1 MTDYE
6 KFKELLALFVTH
18 LESKQ
23 SGGKDVSPLG
33 SGNNQ
38 IVNNLSATSYGT
50 ISVTV
55 QYHPTGGYISTRCNL
70 EWMDG
75 NDDRTGLN
83 INCGEKGC
91 GWDKNKGVIK
101 KLYIQ
106 HCTRGGKFNQTLSP
120 PIYQSD
126 VSDLDLTSPDP
137 PNDSLKKLFDEY
149 VKAFDL
155 DEFIKRNYMAQI
167 EEKIDL
173 LKSNKNLILIGAPG
187 TGKTFTA
194 QDIAA
199 QMILGSIN
207 SDKKQQTE
215 DLNKSERY
223 KLVQFHP
230 AYTYE
235 DFVRGIVA
243 ETNGNSVA
251 YAVKNKTL
259 AAFAE
264 KAAAETG
271 NQQQGDDVEKEIDEK
286 LSYVL
291 VIDEINRA
299 NLPAVLGELI
309 YALEYRDRAIETM
322 YENEKSE
329 KTPKDKNLT
338 IPSNLFIIGTM
349 NTADR
354 SAGQVDYA
362 IRRRFVF
369 VPVLPKI
376 LDDATDLNGKAK
388 FETDLFEAVSKLFVD
403 NYTET
408 DIDKLVPSQHLSSE
422 FKPEDV
428 WIGHSYFI
436 TDSQK
441 TRNKRL
447 RYEIKPLLREY
458 LKDGILKAS
467 AKPDIDKLA

>member
-6 KFKELLALFVTH
+6 KFKKLLALFVRH

-23 SGGKDVSPLG
+23 SGGKDVPPLG
-33 SGNNQ
+33 SGINQ
-38 IVNNLSATSYGT
+38 IVEGLSDTSYGE

-55 QYHPTGGYISTRCNL
+55 NYNPSSDYASTRCNL

-75 NDDRTGLN
+75 DNRTGKN
-83 INCGEKGC
+83 VNCGEGNS
-91 GWDKNKGVIK
+91 GWDDDRRKIK
-101 KLYIQ
+101 KLY
-106 HCTRGGKFNQTLSP
+106 
-120 PIYQSD
+120 
-126 VSDLDLTSPDP
+126 VSQFKDGRHEPRYEKEVFALDLFSPDP
-137 PNDSLKKLFDEY
+137 PNDKLKIFFDEY
-149 VKAFDL
+149 VKLYNL
-155 DEFIKRNYMAQI
+155 DKFIKRNYMAQI
-167 EEKIDL
+167 QKHIDL
-173 LKSNKNLILIGAPG
+173 LESNNNIIFTGAPG
-187 TGKTFTA
+187 TGKTFIA

-199 QMILGSIN
+199 QMILGNVDADKHKQSTNLGN
-207 SDKKQQTE
+207 SG
-215 DLNKSERY
+215 RY

-243 ETNGNSVA
+243 KTSGSGVSYSVE
-251 YAVKNKTL
+251 NKTL
-259 AAFAE
+259 AEFAE
-264 KAAAETG
+264 KAEKDKEKAEKG
-271 NQQQGDDVEKEIDEK
+271 QKPPPYI
-286 LSYVL
+286 L

-322 YENEKSE
+322 YENPNS
-329 KTPKDKNLT
+329 TTAPKNKKLT

-354 SAGQVDYA
+354 SAGQIDYA
-362 IRRRFVF
+362 IRRRFAF

-376 LDDATDLNGKAK
+376 LDDAADLHNKHK
-388 FETDLFEAVSKLFVD
+388 FEKELFKAVSELFVK

-408 DIDKLVPSQHLSSE
+408 DIDKLIPSEHLSPE

-436 TDSQK
+436 TDDKK
-441 TRNKRL
+441 TKDIRL
-447 RYEIKPLLREY
+447 QYEIKPLLREY
-458 LKDGILKAS
+458 LKDGILKS
-467 AKPDIDKLA
+467 TAKEKIDKLA